1 MTTVRRHAEDTAHLR
16 RLGEATEDL
25 AVLASFTEKRPS
37 VKERFA
43 MGKALRDKVPRTDHA
58 HFKKSHARPD
68 PIAILEQQNVNRVQ
82 KLVPVRFSRMLAS
95 PFAFLRGS
103 AAVMAADLALTPTT
117 GLFVNACGDMHVS
130 NFGVFASAERNLV
143 FAINDFDEVHPGP
156 WEWDLKRL
164 AASAAVAARFM
175 GGDKNKAADAARAI
189 VSSYRKRIRRYAEMG
204 YLEVWYS
211 SIDER
216 SVLDVLSAKA
226 RKRAERLVAKA
237 REKGH
242 VQVLD
247 KLTEHVD
254 GEHRI
259 IEEVPLIVRETHLEN
274 GMPIDKALDLMLR
287 SYIESLAYDRRKLL
301 SRYRIVDSARKVVGV
316 GSVGTGCWVVLLKGI
331 DNDDP
336 LFLQVKQ
343 AQTSVLAPYVESR
356 LPFQNQ
362 GRRVVV
368 GQRLTQGAPDIF
380 LGWGEG
386 PNAHFYVR
394 QLADMKGS
402 ATFGEGE
409 VEQLETFEEYC
420 GLCGWALALAHAK
433 SGDPAMIAG
442 YCGNSSE
449 LDDAI
454 AKFALAYAKQT
465 NEDYDALDKARLSG
479 RIQAAAEFVTRGPE
493 RGVEVGFFEGHR
505 LRGDC
510 PEDER
515 GSDDETEA
523 LRNSTL
529 IAQARIQP
537 SKATGI
543 FWALRHHGASVAAR
557 GPAKGVPLP
566 CIPGKAGGWR
576 SFRTSLELWNESN
589 RFHVVNCL
597 GDPPQRGLRISA
609 NFVRVVSK
617 VKSDLGGDFI
627 SRAAFEQTLPQKS
640 VIRITREL
648 DL

>member
-43 MGKALRDKVPRTDHA
+43 IGKALRDKVPRTDHA
-58 HFKKSHARPD
+58 YFKKSHARPD

-103 AAVMAADLALTPTT
+103 AAVMAADLASTPTT

-164 AASAAVAARFM
+164 AASAAVAVRFM

-259 IEEVPLIVRETHLEN
+259 IEEVPLIVRETETAAGTPVNVALDN
-274 GMPIDKALDLMLR
+274 MLQAYIQSLPID
-287 SYIESLAYDRRKLL
+287 RRVLL

-316 GSVGTGCWVVLLKGI
+316 GSVGTGCWVVLLQGI
-331 DNDDP
+331 DSDDP

-343 AQTSVLAPYVESR
+343 AQTSVIAPYVEQKLR
-356 LPFQNQ
+356 FDNQ

-368 GQRLTQGAPDIF
+368 GQRLAQGSPDIF
-380 LGWGEG
+380 LGWGEVDG
-386 PNAHFYVR
+386 KDFYVR

-402 ATFGEGE
+402 LKFNESDPSTLNGFI
-409 VEQLETFEEYC
+409 EYC
-420 GLCGWALALAHAK
+420 ALCGWALALAHAK
-433 SGDPAMIAG
+433 SGNPAMIAG
-442 YCGNSSE
+442 YCGNSDT
-449 LDDAI
+449 LDEAI
-454 AKFALAYAKQT
+454 GRFAMAYSKQT
-465 NEDYDALDKARLSG
+465 DEDYDALDKARRTG
-479 RIQAAAEFVTRGPE
+479 RI
-493 RGVEVGFFEGHR
+493 
-505 LRGDC
+505 
-510 PEDER
+510 
-515 GSDDETEA
+515 
-523 LRNSTL
+523 
-529 IAQARIQP
+529 
-537 SKATGI
+537 K
-543 FWALRHHGASVAAR
+543 VAA
-557 GPAKGVPLP
+557 P
-566 CIPGKAGGWR
+566 
-576 SFRTSLELWNESN
+576 EM
-589 RFHVVNCL
+589 
-597 GDPPQRGLRISA
+597 
-609 NFVRVVSK
+609 
-617 VKSDLGGDFI
+617 VK
-627 SRAAFEQTLPQKS
+627 
-640 VIRITREL
+640 
-648 DL
+648 